1 MNELTSTILDQLVI
15 AGRMLESNPSQ
26 GMEFLLSL
34 RPLLQQQTWEA
45 DGCHGFANWAFFYKD
60 LRMYAAHL
68 PPGMTVQTVNQEVLE
83 RLQFDRETLPHNDLK
98 GVRDLLREVRAEL
111 ATEALN
117 AGRIAEAKQ
126 HVEACFAIKS
136 GDGEYMDPFAAYVV
150 LRARILMVRGA
161 SGEVRAARKR
171 FLESLLQVE
180 KKARREYRTRL
191 TLESAPQD
199 FLAWLEHPDFLAF
212 KTGHAVEKLRCGR
225 KGEKWPAALKRVE
238 RATAALWPAE
248 GDDDSSAPMS
258 VIRHAPETAAALAA
272 HEARIGCAIPPSLR
286 ALYLKHGP
294 FSLREPDCWGSLHVF
309 ASHSDQTMFL
319 GLQLAIEDVW
329 GGRPEFRKSFTEE
342 QLQRLNREFIVF
354 GHFFHNDNSYSHLYF
369 TRSGGFGSL
378 FYHQDDWAF
387 TRELVEEMLG
397 DPDDG
402 TGTLDDL
409 ISTFANDVI
418 EGLIEDRDTA
428 DNEA

>member
-1 MNELTSTILDQLVI
+1 
-15 AGRMLESNPSQ
+15 
-26 GMEFLLSL
+26 
-34 RPLLQQQTWEA
+34 
-45 DGCHGFANWAFFYKD
+45 
-60 LRMYAAHL
+60 
-68 PPGMTVQTVNQEVLE
+68 
-83 RLQFDRETLPHNDLK
+83 
-98 GVRDLLREVRAEL
+98 
-111 ATEALN
+111 
-117 AGRIAEAKQ
+117 
-126 HVEACFAIKS
+126 
-136 GDGEYMDPFAAYVV
+136 
-150 LRARILMVRGA
+150 
-161 SGEVRAARKR
+161 
-171 FLESLLQVE
+171 
-180 KKARREYRTRL
+180 
-191 TLESAPQD
+191 
-199 FLAWLEHPDFLAF
+199 
-212 KTGHAVEKLRCGR
+212 
-225 KGEKWPAALKRVE
+225 
-238 RATAALWPAE
+238 
-248 GDDDSSAPMS
+248 
-258 VIRHAPETAAALAA
+258 
-272 HEARIGCAIPPSLR
+272 
-286 ALYLKHGP
+286 
-294 FSLREPDCWGSLHVF
+294 
-309 ASHSDQTMFL
+309 MFL